1 MAAIDL
7 NCDMGESYGAYTM
20 GQDEKILDYVSSVN
34 IACGFHAG
42 DPMVMAR
49 TVRMAVEKGVAIGA
63 HPGFPDLM
71 GFGRRNMQISLEEA
85 RNYMLYQ
92 IGALAAFVRA
102 AGGRLRHVKPHGA
115 LYNMAA
121 ADITLATALAK
132 AVYDYD
138 RNLIFVGL
146 ANSEMIRAAEAM
158 GLAVAQEVFADRAYE
173 EDGSLVSRTKA
184 GAVIHDEEVSLGRV
198 RDFVEKNRVVAI
210 TGKEIALRPD
220 TICLH
225 GDNEQA
231 LLFAKKIRAM
241 LEEAGL
247 SASIAGEF
255 RRGEFAEQED
265 RIFIRPTPPPAEDEA
280 APSE

>member
-1 MAAIDL
+1 MNAMAAIDL

-92 IGALAAFVRA
+92 IGALDAFVRA

-241 LEEAGL
+241 LEEAG
-247 SASIAGEF
+247 IQV
-255 RRGEFAEQED
+255 RG
-265 RIFIRPTPPPAEDEA
+265 R
-280 APSE
+280 